1 MVLQIDPSAIFKS
14 NGAVLDPND
23 PDTRSEGAGQEL
35 KGKAEQVK
43 GAAKEKI
50 GRAIDD
56 PDLEAEGT
64 IDRAPV
70 RRVIWRIQMQRRPA
84 PGC

>member
-1 MVLQIDPSAIFKS
+1 MDKDEI
-14 NGAVLDPND
+14 
-23 PDTRSEGAGQEL
+23 

-64 IDRAPV
+64 VDRAAGKIREGIGEV
-70 RRVIWRIQMQRRPA
+70 KDKAKRAIDELKD
-84 PGC
+84 